1 MTIIVN
7 LSENEV
13 DYDAI
18 ILEGYY
24 QIINSIQT
32 YFFFSSGISGDG
44 SGDEIQIEVLDLVNE
59 ESVFLEYNPFDYM
72 SDFPSRSDQK

>member
-7 LSENEV
+7 LSENEAG
-13 DYDAI
+13 YDAI

-32 YFFFSSGISGDG
+32 YFFL
-44 SGDEIQIEVLDLVNE
+44 VL
-59 ESVFLEYNPFDYM
+59 ESLGMVLETKF
-72 SDFPSRSDQK
+72 K